1 MINRAIFTL
10 AVAASPLALYAG
22 TAQAAIV
29 LANPSSFNGEE
40 IVFNDVDAIVTG
52 SKLLGF
58 TNQSHTG
65 YYFEGTTSDGTNLL
79 SGLGG
84 VGQATIT
91 AFNSNPPKDPV
102 YITSLEYYRQDGGL
116 FNDTEF
122 RFVKPIDGS
131 QITLFA
137 YDQNNVEYDLG
148 LLTLGGDNR
157 FGIEGINGDSI
168 SRIKYS
174 IADGG
179 GVLGHKQTR
188 LDNVTSAVPEPTT
201 WGMMILGIGLVGGA
215 LRRRQQPAVRYNFA

>member
-1 MINRAIFTL
+1 MNHRINLTL
-10 AVAASPLALYAG
+10 AAAVSALALSAG

-65 YYFEGTTSDGTNLL
+65 YYFQGTTSDGTNLL
-79 SGLGG
+79 SGEGG

-91 AFNSNPPKDPV
+91 AFYSDPPQNPV
-102 YITSLEYYRQDGGL
+102 YITSLEYFRQDGGL

-168 SRIKYS
+168 SKIRYE

-188 LDNVTSAVPEPTT
+188 LDNVVGTVPEPTT

-215 LRRRQQPAVRYNFA
+215 MRRRQSAAVRFAF